1 MAEVVTSPNKALLP
15 VQTTAERPEGS
26 WPPPEMSATQNPLVP
41 AGEFLVAEAG
51 QASAASGLD
60 ALFAGTQEEVAE
72 RWSGS
77 AVLTKGGEYLVVFTT
92 EHTRM
97 LPTVRIECHDGG
109 VRGRGWQRDETWFK
123 ENAVDIFFG
132 ALKLP
137 DGQGR
142 SASHTVDGKTV
153 FVTVGVPTTAPDDGK
168 WATSLVTDGVAVPN
182 ELGVALFAA
191 GAARTNVQAL
201 LTPEAPSGAPIP
213 FGADDPATE
222 LAESLS
228 QLGARSA
235 DTLSNTCGA
244 SELATALC
252 LAVGRADLSPA
263 ATRLLQQPKA
273 GAHARAGVVQR
284 LKAAVVAYG
293 GEWLAFVGHGAA
305 ALAAVDD
312 AMRAS
317 WQSGG
322 SVAVAMRGATRR
334 AAQARQIATQ
344 NTTTTTAGRA
354 GAGAPAASTALVS
367 HTAGAAP
374 NLAGGEAAH
383 TAAAAGAAGGA
394 ARAAAG
400 SDDDSS
406 AHSDDDDTGEAAM
419 APAAATGPVP
429 APSGSLAVFAPA
441 GSESLSAQAV
451 LASLAAAAATTSLDP
466 DAADATIQTA
476 VARLGDVRAML
487 ADSNG
492 SRPLY
497 PAVSPHASPGAADE
511 TERDVAALLAEARAS
526 GWVPRRPRD
535 WLGAAARASEL
546 VQAVHHARGVAKAAL
561 TNASVKVPKSA
572 SSTISVAP
580 SGDSDRA
587 RHTFYGAVAAEVVG
601 TLASEAILL
610 REASLTKSGHRK
622 GEPIGVARGLVAEY
636 GQPAGALL
644 LSNCKAQGE
653 IQGPGVAASVAGH
666 HGHLAS
672 WLLGSLSH
680 TVGKYKLTEA
690 AADLKDV
697 RDAIPPGMISMDI
710 VKKIIRLLGG
720 RQRTKQWTP
729 CKGGIADGSW
739 GSHLS
744 VEDTRR
750 AMPILARILG
760 AYYGGVFNM
769 PTGLGRGDDPSEA
782 FGLVATVY
790 AATDNLSLAQA
801 LEALVIA
808 FESFQR
814 DCAQY
819 RTVLNAPLPDLAA
832 ALREVRRDVVAEME
846 KAQTTREQVL
856 EQMQAQFAAIGA
868 SAGAGAKRLAD
879 GSPAPALA
887 GAPAGAGATGD
898 EAKLTKSQ
906 KDRKRKDAQKARKKL
921 EPAKTQPGT
930 PSGAP
935 AAAPTAAPTATTTP
949 TTTTGAGASS
959 PQLLVSGPGYQLFAP
974 PKPYGTDVEVCQAWG
989 KAFYAGGTARTD
1001 EPCGWMGCFDRC
1013 QPKNGT
1019 CDRDHDL
1026 VRPAQLKAALKANCT
1041 ERQAARFSA

>member
-1 MAEVVTSPNKALLP
+1 LAEVVTSPNKALLP

-546 VQAVHHARGVAKAAL
+546 VQAVHHARGIAKAAL

-572 SSTISVAP
+572 SNTISVAP

-587 RHTFYGAVAAEVVG
+587 RSTFYGAVAAEVVG
-601 TLASEAILL
+601 ALASEAVLL
-610 REASLTKSGHRK
+610 REASLTKSGHRT
-622 GEPIGVARGLVAEY
+622 GEPIGVARGLVTEY

-644 LSNCKAQGE
+644 LSNCKSQGE
-653 IQGPGVAASVAGH
+653 IQGPGVAASVAGQ

-672 WLLGSLSH
+672 WLLGVMSQ

-710 VKKIIRLLGG
+710 IKKIIRLLGG

-750 AMPILARILG
+750 AMPILARIFG
-760 AYYGGVFNM
+760 AYYGGVYNM
-769 PTGLGRGDDPSEA
+769 PTGLGRGDDPNEA
-782 FGLVATVY
+782 FGLVATVN
-790 AATDNLSLAQA
+790 AATDNLNLAQA

-819 RTVLNAPLPDLAA
+819 RTVLGAPLPDLAA

-846 KAQTTREQVL
+846 KAQTTREQVF
-856 EQMQAQFAAIGA
+856 EQMQAQFAAFGA
-868 SAGAGAKRLAD
+868 AAGAKRLAD
-879 GSPAPALA
+879 GSPAPAPA
-887 GAPAGAGATGD
+887 GAPLLAGAGATGD
-898 EAKLTKSQ
+898 EEKLTKAQ

-930 PSGAP
+930 PAGAP
-935 AAAPTAAPTATTTP
+935 AAAPTAAPTATSTP
-949 TTTTGAGASS
+949 TTTTGAGATT

-974 PKPYGTDVEVCQAWG
+974 PKPYGQDVEVCQAWG
-989 KAFYAGGTARTD
+989 KAFYAGGTARAD
-1001 EPCGWMGCFDRC
+1001 EPCGWMNCFNRC
-1013 QPKNGT
+1013 QPKSGT
-1019 CDRDHDL
+1019 CDRNHDL
-1026 VRPAQLKAALKANCT
+1026 VGPAQLKAALKANCT
-1041 ERQAARFSA
+1041 EKQAARFSA

>member
-1 MAEVVTSPNKALLP
+1 M
-15 VQTTAERPEGS
+15 
-26 WPPPEMSATQNPLVP
+26 
-41 AGEFLVAEAG
+41 
-51 QASAASGLD
+51 
-60 ALFAGTQEEVAE
+60 
-72 RWSGS
+72 
-77 AVLTKGGEYLVVFTT
+77 TKDGDYLVVFTA

-109 VRGRGWQRDETWFK
+109 VRGRGWQRDQTWFK
-123 ENAVDIFFG
+123 ENAVDIFLG

-142 SASHTVDGKTV
+142 SASHTVDNKTI
-153 FVTVGVPTTAPDDGK
+153 FVTVDVPTTAPDDGK
-168 WATSLVTDGVAVPN
+168 WAASLVTDGVAVPN

-191 GAARTNVQAL
+191 GAARTNVQTL
-201 LTPEAPSGAPIP
+201 LTPEAPSNAAVP
-213 FGADDPATE
+213 FGTDDSATE
-222 LAESLS
+222 FVESLS

-263 ATRLLQQPKA
+263 ATRLLQQPKT
-273 GAHARAGVVQR
+273 GEHARAGVVQR
-284 LKAAVVAYG
+284 LKAAVVACG

-334 AAQARQIATQ
+334 AAQARQIAAQ
-344 NTTTTTAGRA
+344 NTTAAAAGRA
-354 GAGAPAASTALVS
+354 GASAPSASTALVR
-367 HTAGAAP
+367 HTTGAAP
-374 NLAGGEAAH
+374 NPVGGAA
-383 TAAAAGAAGGA
+383 TRAAAAPVAAGGVA
-394 ARAAAG
+394 PAAAG
-400 SDDDSS
+400 SDAGSS
-406 AHSDDDDTGEAAM
+406 ARSSARTDDDEEMGEAA
-419 APAAATGPVP
+419 AADPHAATGPVP

-441 GSESLSAQAV
+441 GSEGFSAQAV

-466 DAADATIQTA
+466 DAADVTIRNA
-476 VARLGDVRAML
+476 VTRLGDVRAML

-526 GWVPRRPRD
+526 GWAPRRPHD

-546 VQAVHHARGVAKAAL
+546 VQAVHHARSVAKATL

-572 SSTISVAP
+572 SNTIPVAP
-580 SGDSDRA
+580 SGDSERA
-587 RHTFYGAVAAEVVG
+587 RNTFYGAVAAEVVG

-610 REASLTKSGHRK
+610 REAALTKSGHRT
-622 GEPIGVARGLVAEY
+622 GEPIGVARALVAEY

-644 LSNCKAQGE
+644 LSNCKSQGE
-653 IQGPGVAASVAGH
+653 IQGPGVAASIAGH

-697 RDAIPPGMISMDI
+697 RDAIPPGMITMDI
-710 VKKIIRLLGG
+710 IKKIIRLLGG

-819 RTVLNAPLPDLAA
+819 RTVLTAPLPDLAA

-868 SAGAGAKRLAD
+868 GAGAKRLAD
-879 GSPAPALA
+879 GSPAPAPA
-887 GAPAGAGATGD
+887 GAPLLAGAGATGD
-898 EAKLTKSQ
+898 EEKLTKAQ

-930 PSGAP
+930 PAGAP

-949 TTTTGAGASS
+949 TTTTGAGATT

-974 PKPYGTDVEVCQAWG
+974 PKPYGQDVEVCQAWG
-989 KAFYAGGTARTD
+989 KAFYAGGTARAD
-1001 EPCGWMGCFDRC
+1001 EPCGWMNCFNRC
-1013 QPKNGT
+1013 QPKSGT
-1019 CDRDHDL
+1019 CDRNHDL
-1026 VRPAQLKAALKANCT
+1026 VGPAQLKAALKANCT
-1041 ERQAARFSA
+1041 EKQAARFSA